1 MLVFNRRFGA
11 WLVLMVLL
19 LVTLQPAALAATPKI
34 RKTEYEGNGIIDVDF
49 KKDVQYKNVRVKVK
63 DSSGKSCTV
72 KIVDKD
78 EDDISFYVKNLLPG
92 KKYTYTISGVRAGK
106 SGKYRSV
113 KGSFTT
119 PAAALAIKDV
129 DYDRSDGE
137 LDIDFL
143 ARVQYKNAAVIIV
156 NADGAQKAAKI
167 LKKKSNEIKVSV
179 PGLTYGETYGVI
191 VAGVRLKGSSD
202 SYGSLTGTFRAVD
215 N

>member
-1 MLVFNRRFGA
+1 MFNRRFGA
-11 WLVLMVLL
+11 WLVLLVLL

-34 RKTEYEGNGIIDVDF
+34 RKTEFEGNGIIDVDF

-78 EDDISFYVKNLLPG
+78 EDSISFYVKNLLPG

-106 SGKYRSV
+106 SGSYKSV

-119 PAAALAIKDV
+119 PTVALAIKDI

-137 LDIDFL
+137 LDIDFV

-156 NADGAQKAAKI
+156 NAAGEQKAAKI
-167 LKKKSNEIKVSV
+167 LKKKSDEIKVSV
-179 PGLTYGETYGVI
+179 KGLTYGETYGVI
-191 VAGVRLKGSSD
+191 VSGVRLKGTSG
-202 SYGSLTGTFRAVD
+202 SYGNVTGTFKAVD